1 MPPTQRR
8 ATGACA
14 SADISASHSHA
25 CMAVCLSLSL
35 SVLPTK
41 RDPLPYA
48 RRYPE
53 ADALSIRPIGRR
65 MCRTTAGA
73 VVHARPDLPGTR
85 TRNLPLTPAPQQ
97 WQPRQAHRTAAK
109 RSLLVDCGRIRT
121 YAANA
126 IRFRDV
132 PLNHSGTQSSAVVA
146 HGRAFPAHAQAFLL
160 RRGTAVS
167 RPRRNGPFWE
177 LNPGPLP
184 P

>member
-1 MPPTQRR
+1 MSLRLTLMR
-8 ATGACA
+8 AWQ
-14 SADISASHSHA
+14 S
-25 CMAVCLSLSL
+25 VCPSL

-85 TRNLPLTPAPQQ
+85 TRNLPLTPAPHQ

-126 IRFRDV
+126 MRFLDA
-132 PLNHSGTQSSAVVA
+132 PLNHSGTQSSEKRE
-146 HGRAFPAHAQAFLL
+146 RAALKPGSGPAPPL
-160 RRGTAVS
+160 RRTV
-167 RPRRNGPFWE
+167 RPSTFNWE
-177 LNPGPLP
+177 PGLP
-184 P
+184 